1 MSKTS
6 IVFKQTYNRCLHLL
20 NTCEELPSEPELGL
34 TLGVSRTT
42 IRAVLTQLDGS
53 GLIAWEK
60 RRKMRLRT
68 PCPTDFFPAEE
79 TDSPAEIVERGF
91 MRRLLAQ
98 GVEPGTQIT
107 EAELARDLGVGITG
121 VREFLIRF
129 SRFGL
134 VEKHPKSRWMFKG
147 FTRDFAL
154 ELVEIRDMF
163 ELRSAFAFTALAD
176 GHPSWE
182 ALNRIEGEHHA
193 LAAAIATRYAE
204 FSELDERFHRLIH
217 NASRNRFIIDFY
229 DIIAMVFHYHYQ
241 WNKTDERERN
251 AVAVAE
257 HLAYAEALRS
267 RDRLRVQTACRAH
280 LASARETLLKS
291 LPGRAG

>member
-20 NTCEELPSEPELGL
+20 ESCEELPSEPELGQ

-42 IRAVLTQLDGS
+42 VRAVLAQLDGS

-60 RRKMRLRT
+60 RSKVRLRA
-68 PCPTDFFPAEE
+68 PAAVDFFPAEE
-79 TDSPAEIVERGF
+79 TDSPADIVERGF

-107 EAELARDLGVGITG
+107 EAELARDLGVGIAS

-134 VEKHPKSRWMFKG
+134 AEKRPKSRWLFKG
-147 FTRDFAL
+147 FTRGFAL
-154 ELVEIRDMF
+154 ELIEIRDMF
-163 ELRSAFAFTALAD
+163 ELRSAFAFAALAD
-176 GHPSWE
+176 GHSSWT
-182 ALNRIEGEHHA
+182 ALARIEAEHHS
-193 LAAAIATRYAE
+193 LAAEIATRYGE

-217 NASRNRFIIDFY
+217 DASRNRFIIDFY
-229 DIIAMVFHYHYQ
+229 DVIAMIFHYHYQ
-241 WNKTDERERN
+241 WNKTEERERN
-251 AVAVAE
+251 TAAIAE
-257 HLAYAEALRS
+257 HLAYVEALRS
-267 RDRLRVQTACRAH
+267 RDRARVQSACRAH
-280 LASARETLLKS
+280 LSSARETLLKS
-291 LPGRAG
+291 LPRWAG

>member
-20 NTCEELPSEPELGL
+20 EGCESLPSEPELGL

-42 IRAVLTQLDGS
+42 VRAVLTQLEGTR
-53 GLIAWEK
+53 LISWNK
-60 RRKMRLRT
+60 RSKVRLRE
-68 PCPTDFFPAEE
+68 PCIADFYPAEE
-79 TDSPAEIVERGF
+79 TDSPADIVERGF

-98 GVEPGTQIT
+98 GVEPGTQLT
-107 EAELARDLGVGITG
+107 EAELARDMGVGASS

-134 VEKHPKSRWMFKG
+134 IEKRPKSRWRFKG

-154 ELVEIRDMF
+154 ELIEIREMF
-163 ELRSAFAFTALAD
+163 ELRSAFAFTTLAEENPAWAALD
-176 GHPSWE
+176 
-182 ALNRIEGEHHA
+182 RIEAEHHA
-193 LAAAIATRYAE
+193 LAASMATRYGD

-229 DIIAMVFHYHYQ
+229 DVIAMIFHYHYQ
-241 WNKTDERERN
+241 WNKVGERERN
-251 AVAVAE
+251 ASAVAE

-267 RDRLRVQTACRAH
+267 RDRGRVQAACGAH
-280 LASARETLLKS
+280 LTSARNTLLDS
-291 LPGRAG
+291 VPSRV

>member
-20 NTCEELPSEPELGL
+20 ETCEDLPSEPELGL

-42 IRAVLTQLDGS
+42 VRAVLTQLDES
-53 GLIAWEK
+53 GLIAWDK
-60 RRKMRLRT
+60 RRKFRLRE
-68 PCPTDFFPAEE
+68 PCGADFFPAEE

-98 GVEPGTQIT
+98 GVEPGTQIA
-107 EAELARDLGVGITG
+107 EAELARDLGVGITS

-176 GHPSWE
+176 GHPTWA
-182 ALNRIEGEHHA
+182 ALHRIEAEHHA
-193 LAAAIATRYAE
+193 LAASIATRFGE

-229 DIIAMVFHYHYQ
+229 DVIAMIFHYHYQ
-241 WNKTDERERN
+241 WNKTGERERN
-251 AVAVAE
+251 AAAIAE
-257 HLAYAEALRS
+257 HLAYADALRS
-267 RDRLRVQTACRAH
+267 RDRRRVQAACQVH

-291 LPGRAG
+291 LPRLAG